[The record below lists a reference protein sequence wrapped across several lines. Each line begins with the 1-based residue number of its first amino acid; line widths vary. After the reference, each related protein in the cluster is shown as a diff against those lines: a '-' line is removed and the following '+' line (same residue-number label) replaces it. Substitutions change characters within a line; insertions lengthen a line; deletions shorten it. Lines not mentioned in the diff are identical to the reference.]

1 MLVDVLE
8 ADEDVDDDDEV
19 LEVEVLVGVGISELR
34 APVTPYLVA
43 HSVRLNPSGQ
53 QKVSPLVSAV
63 Q

>member
-1 MLVDVLE
+1 MLE

-34 APVTPYLVA
+34 LPVTPYLA
-43 HSVRLNPSGQ
+43 AQSARPIPSGQ
-53 QKVSPLVSAV
+53 QKVSPSVSAV